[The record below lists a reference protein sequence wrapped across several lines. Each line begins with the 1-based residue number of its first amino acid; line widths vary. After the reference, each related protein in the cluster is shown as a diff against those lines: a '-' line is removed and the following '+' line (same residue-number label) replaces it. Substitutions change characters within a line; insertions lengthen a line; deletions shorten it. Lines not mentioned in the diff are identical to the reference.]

1 MHWSKIKLIELIA
14 LAVAVSACSPV
25 VKDGPPK
32 RTVDVSKIPDAK
44 PRPVAKSR
52 YGNPRFYKVMGKT
65 YHVLASAKNYKER
78 GIASWY
84 GRKFHGRL
92 TSTREPYDM
101 FAMTAASPVLP
112 IPSFV
117 RVTNLRN
124 GKSVVVKVN
133 DRGPFANNRIL
144 DLSYA
149 AAKKLGYA
157 NKGTALVEVAALN
170 IARPKHLHGPAR
182 LYLQV
187 GAYRNRAKAEQ
198 VAAKIDAHL
207 HRLGSRIEQAQV
219 DHRTWYRLQ
228 LGPLQHIH
236 SADALH
242 QQLASLGYPDAF
254 TVVR

>member
-1 MHWSKIKLIELIA
+1 
-14 LAVAVSACSPV
+14 V

-32 RTVDVSKIPDAK
+32 RHVDVSKIPDAK
-44 PRPVAKSR
+44 PRSLAKSR
-52 YGNPRFYKVMGKT
+52 YGNRPTYRVLGKT
-65 YHVLASAKNYKER
+65 YHVLPTAKNYKER

-84 GRKFHGRL
+84 GSKFHGRL
-92 TSTREPYDM
+92 TSTREPYNM

-117 RVTNLRN
+117 RVTNLTN

-133 DRGPFANNRIL
+133 DRGPFAHNRIL

-149 AAKKLGYA
+149 AAKKLDYA

-170 IARPKHLHGPAR
+170 IERPKRLQGPAQ

-187 GAYRNRAKAEQ
+187 GAYKNRAKAES
-198 VAAKIDAHL
+198 VAARIDD
-207 HRLGSRIEQAQV
+207 RLDHPGNRIEKAEV
-219 DHRTWYRLQ
+219 NHRTWYRLQ
-228 LGPLQHIH
+228 LGPLRQIQ
-236 SADALH
+236 SADHLH
-242 QQLASLGYPDAF
+242 QQVQALGYNDAY